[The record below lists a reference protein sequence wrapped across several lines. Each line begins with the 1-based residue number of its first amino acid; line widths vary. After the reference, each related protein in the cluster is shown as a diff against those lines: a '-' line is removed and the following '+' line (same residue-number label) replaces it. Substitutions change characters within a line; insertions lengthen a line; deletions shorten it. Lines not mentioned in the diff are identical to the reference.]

1 MCMEGRKEYVDF
13 IVTSDETEIRMD
25 NKKMLILFE
34 CFRSQCF
41 SFSFFN
47 LVLSDLL
54 KRKIIFVFRCHKKP
68 TTKMAMGRG
77 VRIFHTP
84 GTRILLS
91 HTFVFSI
98 YLHSLILLTQSLL
111 SIYLSFYT
119 LPSCLATYCLS
130 ILTCKLYR

>member
-1 MCMEGRKEYVDF
+1 MF
-13 IVTSDETEIRMD
+13 FFFFFQFSIVCR
-25 NKKMLILFE
+25 
-34 CFRSQCF
+34 
-41 SFSFFN
+41 
-47 LVLSDLL
+47 SDLL
-54 KRKIIFVFRCHKKP
+54 KRKIIFVLRCHKKP

-119 LPSCLATYCLS
+119 LPSCLATYYLS
-130 ILTCKLYR
+130 ILTCKLYRRDTVQSTFTCHLYRCDAVQ